1 MATIENNFKV
11 KNGLIVS
18 NTASILS
25 TAANALTVLGG
36 ASIGGNL
43 IVQGSVQVNGTVT
56 SIDSTSVDIGTN
68 VVYLSTLSTV
78 SALQA
83 IGSGIVVGTDPNNTT
98 NTLTWISFTFDGSS
112 NWASRGGIYPSQNNF
127 YGLGSNSNAWSS
139 LYVQTVIVK
148 GLTTTTNGIM
158 FVDASGTLRTTTATW
173 NASTGQIQG
182 SITTATT
189 ATYAG
194 NLLGGAVASLP
205 YQSNINQTAMLPL
218 GIEGQVLAAG
228 TGTLYWASLT
238 GVTVSTATNFSGGGP
253 GAIPFQLSSGQTAY
267 DDVYFRYS
275 YPGST
280 ASLLVTQNVA
290 VQSGSSA
297 TSQVTGALQVTG
309 GVGVT
314 GAIYAGAIY
323 SNGSAVLS
331 STGTNTAYVSAV
343 LGGTDISV
351 NTTTGVVTVSDTSTL
366 QSVTGRG
373 NSTTN
378 VVKILNTSA
387 SFSTQSGA
395 LIITGG
401 VGIGGTVY
409 AGTMYSNGN
418 QVLTSGGAGSG
429 YVSSV
434 TAGTDTAVTTSTGA
448 VVIYSTA
455 TLQSITGRSNTTTFP
470 IYAGQLYDGN
480 NRVVTNVL
488 PVNGTAISITNVTS
502 TGTATTFT
510 INNLGVTSVV
520 GSTYISVSTSTGSVT
535 ITNLGVQTLTAG
547 TDTVVTSSTGTVTV
561 YNTSTLQSVTGRGA
575 TTTSKVQFLNT
586 ASSTSTATSNSV
598 NIQGGLWVGQDL
610 FVQGRI
616 NAFTATV
623 TQIYGSSGQF
633 FGDPTGSGAL
643 YAGIPSGFTELPG
656 TVLQLTGNVAD
667 YIQTNFQNIGD
678 GPAAS
683 ADWVATANNGSNYT
697 GFIDMGIAN
706 ASWNGSQQGSI
717 GWAAGANDG
726 YLYVAGG
733 TGVGNGN
740 LVLGSISTGSQVK
753 ISVGVPS
760 TGSWVAV
767 FNPAGTVS
775 TSTTTGAMIIKGGVG
790 IGGTV
795 NVGGNIYVNG
805 NAVLTGSGTGTSYV
819 TSVNAGTD
827 TAVTT
832 STGNVVVYSTATLQS
847 LTNRSNSTTNA
858 IYANGL
864 YDTNGRVV
872 TSVTPSGSTYI
883 GVSNIVT
890 TGTATSFTINNLGV
904 TNLSGSLNLSATT
917 STGSITLTNLGV
929 TATIAGTAISVSSN
943 TGSVTI
949 TNLGVTATIAS
960 TYIGVSSN
968 TGSVTIT
975 NLGVQ
980 TLTAGTDTV
989 VTSSTGTVTVYN
1001 TSTLQSVTNRG
1012 STTSNAI
1019 NITNTTQSVSSTTG
1033 ALTVT
1038 GGVGVQ
1044 GNIYGGLIYS
1054 NGQQVLTSGGG
1065 GGTGYVISIVAGTD
1079 TAVSTSSGNIVIWD
1093 TSTFQSVTGRGATTT
1108 NIVYITNATQS
1119 SSSQTG
1125 ALQVTGGVGVQG
1137 NLNVGGSITA
1147 STITA
1152 QTLIVAYT
1160 TITQTLIT
1168 SPDIFTITNTTTSV
1182 SSITGALVVSGG
1194 VGIGGNLNV
1203 FGTITRNGI
1212 TVGYGYSGSFGYTG
1226 SQGFT
1231 GSQGYTGSAGYN
1243 GSVGYTGSAGYNGS
1257 VGYTGS
1263 QGYAGSAGFNGSAGY
1278 WGSVGYTGSQGYS
1291 GSQGYWGSVGYTGS
1305 QGYAGSAGYWGSV
1318 GYTGSTG
1325 PQGPQGYTGSAG
1337 YWGSVGYTGSQGQIG
1352 FTGSIGPQGPQGYTG
1367 SIGPQGPQGP
1377 QGYTGSIGPQGPQ
1390 GYTGSIGPQGPQ
1402 GYTGSIGPQGPQG
1415 YTGSIGPQGP
1425 QGYTG
1430 SIGPQGPQG
1439 PQGYTGSIG
1448 PQGPQGF
1455 AGSMGYWGSVGYT
1468 GSQGY
1473 AGSVGYSGSV
1483 GYTGSIGPQGPQ
1495 GYTGSIGYSGSA
1507 GPSNI
1512 INATSTASGT
1522 LYPVMVRTIGSNQ
1535 TAFATSNLSYD
1546 AATNSLYIAGD
1557 LYIDGQQTYITK
1569 TNLATGDA
1577 TLTFSTSSASAATAA
1592 NSGIQ
1597 VGSTSTPYA
1606 SFLYDGSAN
1615 WVVGGSAATG
1625 LKAANI
1631 TDTGLTAGRV
1641 VYPGTGGLLTGS
1653 ANFFFDAANN
1663 NLTINDTGIQYS
1675 AKLYVNG
1682 SIAARNGG
1690 VDGTYADAFVAG
1702 YTGNYNEKNIIQTA
1716 VSSGGTGSGFRFK
1729 VSDGG
1734 GLATTTT
1741 ALDLTRSQILLYTAG
1756 TERARIDSN
1765 GNVSIGTTSQ
1775 TQGATL
1781 TVNGSSY
1788 VSALSTASNFYS
1800 TTGATN
1806 PGASTAGFGYVANG
1820 AYGGGYLLV
1829 DGTYNWGI
1837 WDVTGVLEIGN
1848 GTSGGALT
1856 PRLYITP
1863 TGGIAF
1869 TSTTGYG
1876 SAGQYLMS
1884 NGNASP
1890 SWNTIS
1896 ISTVNLTQVS
1906 SGSTPQYMVFAN
1918 TSTGAATLEAN
1929 GPTGLVYIPT
1939 GNKFGIG
1946 TSAPADTDSYGGNN
1960 VLDVYGPIYL
1970 RQSGSSN
1977 RMSMGTSG
1985 GISYLDITAGLGFQ
1999 AQISGGTVLN
2009 LDNSGNLQLSASWTT
2024 PQQGAKL
2031 SVQGG
2036 GYFSGIVTATSFSGS
2051 IANVQTQLNTSN
2063 STFYPTF
2070 VATNSATPAS
2080 QLLYTTSSFSINP
2093 ATGVH
2098 TIGLATIAGYNVRT
2112 SGTASLAALSSA
2124 TFYPVVFPVDVGR
2137 TATRIRIQNDL
2148 NSNTPGWGTHP
2159 SGFTINLDW
2168 SVNGSGW
2175 GTIGVSRVI
2184 HNYAEA
2190 WTNSLI
2196 CGGITQFTNSSY
2208 EVVYLR
2214 GGGNYYWE
2222 TDGSTSVVPF
2232 IVSASTVYNS
2242 QTIAP
2247 SATAVNTPYQQ
2258 GSGQQGF
2265 GTVNANTV
2273 LVPGVA
2279 QIGPNGTYGLGFL
2292 YGGGNTFAGQI
2303 YGNSSGL
2310 QFTNNGGGNTI
2321 IVANNGNVGIG
2332 TTGPAAKLDI
2342 VGGPTASGYFN
2353 AFSSLNSGNNTI
2365 AIYQF
2370 GQSNTAPLAA
2380 VNQIGVSNAEQHL
2393 HLVTDTSANLAA
2405 GTSTLGIFLRSGGNV
2420 GIGTQTPGYRLQ
2432 VAGSFAA
2439 TTKSFVIEHPT
2450 RPGYDL
2456 RYGSLEGPENGV
2468 YVRGRLKGN
2477 KIELPDYW
2485 TKLVDPD
2492 TITVNLT
2499 PVGKHQKLYV
2509 EEIKDNVIIIGNDNL
2524 FGKTVDC
2531 FYTVFGERCDV
2542 ESLIVEIEKPQV

>member
-25 TAANALTVLGG
+25 TASNALTVSGG
-36 ASIGGNL
+36 ANIGGNL
-43 IVQGSVQVNGTVT
+43 VVQGSVQVNGTVT
-56 SIDSTSVDIGTN
+56 SIESTSVDIGTN

-98 NTLTWISFTFDGSS
+98 NTQTWISLTFDGSS
-112 NWASRGGIYPSQNNF
+112 NWASKGGIYPSTNNF

-139 LYVQTVIVK
+139 LYVQTVVIK

-158 FVDASGTLRTTTATW
+158 YVDASGTLRTTTATW
-173 NASTGQIQG
+173 NAGTGQIQG

-218 GIEGQVLAAG
+218 GVEGQVLAAG

-253 GAIPFQLSSGQTAY
+253 GAIPFQLASGSTSY
-267 DDVYFRYS
+267 DDLYFRYS
-275 YPGST
+275 YAGST
-280 ASLLVTQNVA
+280 ASLLVTQNIA

-323 SNGSAVLS
+323 SNGNAVLS
-331 STGTNTAYVSAV
+331 STGTNTGYVSAV
-343 LGGTDISV
+343 LGGTDINV

-395 LIITGG
+395 LIVTGG

-418 QVLTSGGAGSG
+418 QVLTSGGGGSG

-448 VVIYSTA
+448 VVVYSTA

-470 IYAGQLYDGN
+470 IYAGQLYDSN
-480 NRVVTNVL
+480 NRVVTNVT

-510 INNLGVTSVV
+510 INNLGVTSAA

-535 ITNLGVQTLTAG
+535 ITNLGVQTLSAG
-547 TDTVVTSSTGTVTV
+547 TDTVVTSNTGTITV
-561 YNTSTLQSVTGRGA
+561 YNTSTLQSITGRGA
-575 TTTSKVQFLNT
+575 TTTNKIQFLNT

-598 NIQGGLWVGQDL
+598 DIQGGLWVNRDL
-610 FVQGRI
+610 SVQGVI

-623 TQIYGSSGQF
+623 TQIYGTSGQF

-643 YAGIPSGFTELPG
+643 YAGIPSGFTPLPG
-656 TVLQLTGNVAD
+656 TVLQLTGNISD

-678 GPAAS
+678 GPTAS

-706 ASWNGSQQGSI
+706 SSWDGSQQGSI

-726 YLYVAGG
+726 YLYVASG

-832 STGNVVVYSTATLQS
+832 STGNIVVFSTATLQS

-864 YDTNGRVV
+864 YDTKGRVV

-883 GVSNIVT
+883 GVSNVVT

-904 TNLSGSLNLSATT
+904 TNLSGSLNLGASN

-929 TATIAGTAISVSSN
+929 TATIAGTAISVSAN

-960 TYIGVSSN
+960 AYIGVSSN

-989 VTSSTGTVTVYN
+989 VTSNTGTVTVYN

-1012 STTSNAI
+1012 ATTTNTI
-1019 NITNTTQSVSSTTG
+1019 NITNSTQSTSSTTG

-1038 GGVGVQ
+1038 GGLGVQ

-1054 NGQQVLTSGGG
+1054 NGQQVLTSGVGG
-1065 GGTGYVISIVAGTD
+1065 GGYVVSIVAGTD

-1093 TSTFQSVTGRGATTT
+1093 TSTLQSVTGRGATTT
-1108 NIVYITNATQS
+1108 NIVYITNTAS
-1119 SSSQTG
+1119 SINSTTG
-1125 ALQVTGGVGVQG
+1125 ALQVTGGVGIQG
-1137 NLNVGGSITA
+1137 DLNVGGNIVAT
-1147 STITA
+1147 TITA
-1152 QTLIVAYT
+1152 QTLIIDFT
-1160 TITQTLIT
+1160 TITQSLIV

-1182 SSITGALVVSGG
+1182 STTTGALVVAGG
-1194 VGIGGNLNV
+1194 VGVQGGLNV
-1203 FGTITRNGI
+1203 WGPITSNGI

-1226 SQGFT
+1226 SRGFT
-1231 GSQGYTGSAGYN
+1231 GSQGYAGSAGYN

-1263 QGYAGSAGFNGSAGY
+1263 QGYAGSAGYNGSMGY

-1325 PQGPQGYTGSAG
+1325 PQGPQGYTGSMG
-1337 YWGSVGYTGSQGQIG
+1337 YWGSVGYTGSLGYSGSVG
-1352 FTGSIGPQGPQGYTG
+1352 FTGSVGPQGPQGYTG
-1367 SIGPQGPQGP
+1367 SMGYWGSVGYTGSVGAQGPQGYTGSVGPQGPQGYTGSVGPQGPQGYTGSVGPQGPQGYTGSVGPQGPQGP
-1377 QGYTGSIGPQGPQ
+1377 QGYTGSV
-1390 GYTGSIGPQGPQ
+1390 
-1402 GYTGSIGPQGPQG
+1402 
-1415 YTGSIGPQGP
+1415 
-1425 QGYTG
+1425 
-1430 SIGPQGPQG
+1430 GPQGPQG
-1439 PQGYTGSIG
+1439 PQGYTGSVG

-1468 GSQGY
+1468 GS
-1473 AGSVGYSGSV
+1473 V
-1483 GYTGSIGPQGPQ
+1483 GPQGPQ

-1512 INATSTASGT
+1512 INATSTASNT
-1522 LYPVMVRTIGSNQ
+1522 LYPVMVGTIGSNQ
-1535 TAFATSNLSYD
+1535 TAYATTNLSYN
-1546 AATNSLYIAGD
+1546 AATNSIYIAGD
-1557 LYIDGQQTYITK
+1557 LYIDGQQTYINK

-1631 TDTGLTAGRV
+1631 TDTGLSANQVTYA
-1641 VYPGTGGLLTGS
+1641 GTGGLLSG
-1653 ANFFFDAANN
+1653 NN
-1663 NLTINDTGIQYS
+1663 NLTWNGTTLTVTGTLSVGGTVSLTQPTPINFANGQYIKDNGSGGFVQYSGAAFNINAVGGITMSPTSTSYAQQQGALLSVNGPAYITGITTVTNNMVIGGGS
-1675 AKLYVNG
+1675 AISGGSGANWLTLYGNG
-1682 SIAARNGG
+1682 SGSS
-1690 VDGTYADAFVAG
+1690 Y
-1702 YTGNYNEKNIIQTA
+1702 
-1716 VSSGGTGSGFRFK
+1716 SGGLVF
-1729 VSDGG
+1729 
-1734 GLATTTT
+1734 
-1741 ALDLTRSQILLYTAG
+1741 QW
-1756 TERARIDSN
+1756 
-1765 GNVSIGTTSQ
+1765 GTTSTGYAYYQ
-1775 TQGATL
+1775 SGYLVHQAGAGVGHQFYANNSVVATI
-1781 TVNGSSY
+1781 TTNGAFAFGSSA
-1788 VSALSTASNFYS
+1788 SA
-1800 TTGATN
+1800 
-1806 PGASTAGFGYVANG
+1806 
-1820 AYGGGYLLV
+1820 
-1829 DGTYNWGI
+1829 
-1837 WDVTGVLEIGN
+1837 
-1848 GTSGGALT
+1848 
-1856 PRLYITP
+1856 
-1863 TGGIAF
+1863 
-1869 TSTTGYG
+1869 YG

-1896 ISTVNLTQVS
+1896 VSTVNLTQVS
-1906 SGSTPQYMVFAN
+1906 SGATPQYMVFAN
-1918 TSTGAATLEAN
+1918 TSTGSATLEAN
-1929 GPTGLVYIPT
+1929 GPSGMVYIPT
-1939 GNKFGIG
+1939 GNKFGMG
-1946 TSAPADTDSYGGNN
+1946 TSAPADTDVYGGA
-1960 VLDVYGPIYL
+1960 VLDVYGPLYT
-1970 RQSGSSN
+1970 RQSGSAGN
-1977 RMSMGTSG
+1977 RMSMGVSG
-1985 GISYLDITAGLGFQ
+1985 GIAYVDVTTGLGMQ
-1999 AQISGGTVLN
+1999 TQISGGTVMN
-2009 LDNSGNLQLSASWTT
+2009 LDTSGNLQISANWTA

-2036 GYFSGIVTATSFSGS
+2036 GYFSSIVTATTFVGAFSGGVS
-2051 IANVQTQLNTSN
+2051 QVQTQANATNATNYL
-2063 STFYPTF
+2063 TF
-2070 VATNSATPAS
+2070 VSANNAS
-2080 QLLYTTSSFSINP
+2080 PSAQSVYTTSTHVINP
-2093 ATGVH
+2093 STGYIGIGTSNLVSPLNVYATQALGGTAGNYTPVLSTQASGGTSNNVYFQEWRTRASAGTDWTTEKITHGVWVDASFTTPATSLTWH
-2098 TIGLATIAGYNVRT
+2098 ERYPNAGTQAWGNGASTFMFLNSSGYLGLGITNPSYQLVVSNAGAAGIEISPT
-2112 SGTASLAALSSA
+2112 SGINSGGFVQAYNRTTSAYFDLTYYATAHHWTNGNTEVLRLTSTGQLTLGTTSPYTTGGTAALTVYDAGAGSSPSIA
-2124 TFYPVVFPVDVGR
+2124 VG
-2137 TATRIRIQNDL
+2137 A
-2148 NSNTPGWGTHP
+2148 
-2159 SGFTINLDW
+2159 
-2168 SVNGSGW
+2168 
-2175 GTIGVSRVI
+2175 
-2184 HNYAEA
+2184 
-2190 WTNSLI
+2190 
-2196 CGGITQFTNSSY
+2196 SSSDEMY
-2208 EVVYLR
+2208 VRRLSA
-2214 GGGNYYWE
+2214 GNYQLQSVQS
-2222 TDGSTSVVPF
+2222 GSN
-2232 IVSASTVYNS
+2232 A
-2242 QTIAP
+2242 
-2247 SATAVNTPYQQ
+2247 
-2258 GSGQQGF
+2258 GSIQLQ
-2265 GTVNANTV
+2265 
-2273 LVPGVA
+2273 P
-2279 QIGPNGTYGLGFL
+2279 
-2292 YGGGNTFAGQI
+2292 YGGGV
-2303 YGNSSGL
+2303 L
-2310 QFTNNGGGNTI
+2310 
-2321 IVANNGNVGIG
+2321 IG
-2332 TTGPAAKLDI
+2332 TA
-2342 VGGPTASGYFN
+2342 
-2353 AFSSLNSGNNTI
+2353 
-2365 AIYQF
+2365 
-2370 GQSNTAPLAA
+2370 
-2380 VNQIGVSNAEQHL
+2380 
-2393 HLVTDTSANLAA
+2393 
-2405 GTSTLGIFLRSGGNV
+2405 
-2420 GIGTQTPGYRLQ
+2420 TPGSYTLQ
-2432 VAGSFAA
+2432 VVGSFAA
-2439 TTKSFVIEHPT
+2439 STKSFVIEHPT

-2477 KIELPDYW
+2477 RIELPDYW

-2492 TITVNLT
+2492 SITVNLT
-2499 PVGKHQKLYV
+2499 PIGKHQKLYV

-2542 ESLIVEIEKPQV
+2542 EKLVVEIQKPQV